1 MFVLVVIVA
10 ITYSIFFLLP
20 GGNTDTIAQRFAGKA
35 PQPEV
40 VTGGSVGNLSNGYAA
55 NQTDVLGAS
64 C

>member
-40 VTGGSVGNLSNGYAA
+40 VQQVKIQMGLDKPIGMQFV
-55 NQTDVLGAS
+55 
-64 C
+64 